1 MQHEWLKKSAFTALK
16 KLPAPLASEKKKFAL
31 TNSSTQAPPQRSN
44 SPEMGHLSTNG
55 VEKESSKIRTVI
67 N

>member
-1 MQHEWLKKSAFTALK
+1 MAKKEWIHSPK
-16 KLPAPLASEKKKFAL
+16 KLPAPLASEKNIIAL
-31 TNSSTQAPPQRSN
+31 TNSSTQAPSQRSN

-55 VEKESSKIRTVI
+55 VEKESPKIRTVI

>member
-1 MQHEWLKKSAFTALK
+1 MAKKEWIHSPK
-16 KLPAPLASEKKKFAL
+16 KLPAPLASEKKNIAL
-31 TNSSTQAPPQRSN
+31 TNSSTQAPHQRSN

>member
-1 MQHEWLKKSAFTALK
+1 MAKKEWIHSPK
-16 KLPAPLASEKKKFAL
+16 KLPAPLVSEKKIIAL
-31 TNSSTQAPPQRSN
+31 TNSSTLALPQRLN

-55 VEKESSKIRTVI
+55 VEKESPKIRTVI

>member
-1 MQHEWLKKSAFTALK
+1 MAKNAYTALK
-16 KLPAPLASEKKKFAL
+16 NYLHLWPVRKKFLAL

-44 SPEMGHLSTNG
+44 SPEMEHLSTND
-55 VEKESSKIRTVI
+55 VEKENPKIRAVI

>member
-1 MQHEWLKKSAFTALK
+1 MAKKECIHSPK
-16 KLPAPLASEKKKFAL
+16 KLPAPLASEEKILVL
-31 TNSSTQAPPQRSN
+31 TNSSAQAPPQRSN

-55 VEKESSKIRTVI
+55 VEKESPKIRTVI

>member
-1 MQHEWLKKSAFTALK
+1 MAKKERIHSPK
-16 KLPAPLASEKKKFAL
+16 NLPAPLASEKKIIAL

-55 VEKESSKIRTVI
+55 VEKESPKII
-67 N
+67 Q